1 MNSFTLC
8 LRAVLPAFLIIMA
21 GYASK
26 RAGFVREDDIPR
38 MNKMAYR
45 AFMPVMCFYN
55 VYHSD
60 VSSAVRPALLAYS
73 VAGVLCVYALS
84 WLYGTLFVKRRDR
97 RGVVIQGLYRS
108 NFLIVGLSFAGGLL
122 GDETLG
128 CVSVCG
134 ALIVPLFNI
143 LAVVTLEAYNGE
155 TPDKKRILLNIAQN
169 PLLLGSVAGAVFLFG
184 GLTLPEPVAL
194 AVQQMGQ
201 AASPLL
207 LFLLGA
213 FFRVGN
219 ARNHL
224 RELLAV
230 CLGRLVVVPGLALT
244 VAALMGF
251 RGIEFVTLMALFGS
265 SAAGNSCT
273 MAQQMGGDADLAGD
287 IVVMT
292 SLFCSLTLFLWSLLF
307 LCLGLY

>member
-1 MNSFTLC
+1 MNSFLLC

-26 RAGFVREDDIPR
+26 RAGFVREADIPA
-38 MNKMAYR
+38 MNKVAYR

-60 VSSAVRPALLAYS
+60 ISSAVRPALMTFSA
-73 VAGVLCVYALS
+73 VGVLCVYGLS
-84 WLYGTLFVKRRDR
+84 WLYGTLFVKRRNR

-108 NFLIVGLSFAGGLL
+108 NFLIVGLSFAEGLM

-155 TPDKKRILLNIAQN
+155 TPDKKRLLRNILQN

-184 GLTLPEPVAL
+184 GLSLPEPVAL
-194 AVQQMGQ
+194 AVKQMGQ
-201 AASPLL
+201 SASPLL

-224 RELLAV
+224 RELVTV

-251 RGIEFVTLMALFGS
+251 RGIEFVTLMALFAS
-265 SAAGNSCT
+265 SAAGNSFT

-292 SLFCSLTLFLWSLLF
+292 SLFCSLTMFLWSLLF
-307 LCLGLY
+307 LRLGLY

>member
-45 AFMPVMCFYN
+45 AFMPVMCFHN

-84 WLYGTLFVKRRDR
+84 LLYGTLFVRQRDR
-97 RGVVIQGLYRS
+97 RSVVIQGLYRS
-108 NFLIVGLSFAGGLL
+108 NFLIVGLSFAEGLL
-122 GDETLG
+122 GDQTLG

-265 SAAGNSCT
+265 SAAGNSFT

-307 LCLGLY
+307 LRLGLY